1 MMGVDFFFRCEAC
14 NNKRVESTYVD
25 GEYEDISIDSDNEY
39 HFSWHTINVEEL
51 IGWFNRHKEHGN
63 VVLRTD

>member
-1 MMGVDFFFRCEAC
+1 MGVDFFFRCESCAI
-14 NNKRVESTYVD
+14 KLIVSSGDDPDFEKLYM
-25 GEYEDISIDSDNEY
+25 DSDIEY